1 MSDITIAWIQ
11 KILKEIGKDYPYP
24 KIELHADLSG
34 KVMGDGLVLFSFVHI
49 DHFID
54 NYAWWKKQ
62 GEPAMT
68 KNIRPIAIIH
78 GDLIVEIEDEK

>member
-1 MSDITIAWIQ
+1 
-11 KILKEIGKDYPYP
+11 
-24 KIELHADLSG
+24 
-34 KVMGDGLVLFSFVHI
+34 MGDGLVLFSFVHI

-68 KNIRPIAIIH
+68 KNIRHMAIIH